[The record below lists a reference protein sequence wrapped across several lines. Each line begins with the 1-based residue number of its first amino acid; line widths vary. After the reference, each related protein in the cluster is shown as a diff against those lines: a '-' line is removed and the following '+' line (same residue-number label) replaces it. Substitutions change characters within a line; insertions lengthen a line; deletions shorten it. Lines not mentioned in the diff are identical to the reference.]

1 MGNKGSVKT
10 FLVLIIFILLGV
22 IAYLTKDYLPIGFT
36 DIARLND
43 TPNIFEGQQV
53 KVKGTVVDTFKMPIF
68 DSKSYVIDDGTG
80 EVTILTNLNLP
91 KKGTKVAIIAIGSNS
106 AIIGG
111 KSIGFRL
118 REVKVL
124 PETAFLIEEW
134 TKLTK

>member
-1 MGNKGSVKT
+1 MGNRGSAKT

-22 IAYLTKDYLPIGFT
+22 IGYLTKDYLPIGFT

-80 EVTILTNLNLP
+80 EVTILTNLDLP
-91 KKGTKVAIIAIGSNS
+91 EKGTKVVIIAIGSNS
-106 AIIGG
+106 ANIGG

>member
-1 MGNKGSVKT
+1 MGNRGSVKT
-10 FLVLIIFILLGV
+10 FLLLIIFILLGV
-22 IAYLTKDYLPIGFT
+22 IGYLTRDYLPLGFT

-43 TPNIFEGQQV
+43 SPNIFEGQQV
-53 KVKGTVVDTFKMPIF
+53 KVKGTVVDTLKIPIF

-80 EVTILTNLNLP
+80 EVTVLTNLELP
-91 KKGTKVAIIAIGSNS
+91 KKGSKVALTAIGSNS